1 MKKFNNI
8 LILKRWIK
16 IILSIYNGKE
26 DYEKLRN
33 KDKKITDKEAINLIE
48 KQINLLKYRNQKFM
62 NLNSLLSFYL
72 FGSFVKLL
80 DFFSNN

>member
-1 MKKFNNI
+1 MKKFNNR

-33 KDKKITDKEAINLIE
+33 KDKKITDKEAMNLIE
-48 KQINLLKYRNQKFM
+48 NQINLLKYRNIKYM
-62 NLNSLLSFYL
+62 NLTLKDIENLTFMQNL
-72 FGSFVKLL
+72 K
-80 DFFSNN
+80 

>member
-62 NLNSLLSFYL
+62 NLTLKDVENLTFMQNL
-72 FGSFVKLL
+72 K
-80 DFFSNN
+80 